1 FTAVEGWRTL
11 HHVREGAR
19 QIETLSVRYGRL
31 RIKTLAFGVREGQI
45 PSRVE
50 VKLGSS
56 TLPATFE
63 VTGTRARVI
72 LATETTLKTNTELV
86 VTFS

>member
-1 FTAVEGWRTL
+1 
-11 HHVREGAR
+11 VREGAR
-19 QIETLSVRYGRL
+19 QVETLSVRYGRL

-63 VTGTRARVI
+63 VTGTRARVV
-72 LATETTLKTNTELV
+72 LAAETTLKTNTELV